1 MKKIYVTPAMAM
13 VAVRT
18 ANMVANSPLDVT
30 GASPVQ
36 SDFTGTTN
44 DVDNNLSRFSLWDD
58 ED

>member
-1 MKKIYVTPAMAM
+1 MAM